1 MLAQHLTSEDLDLSL
16 ISWCHTFSWTQ
27 YQCVKAV
34 LGAKQLIDS
43 YIQHKCKK
51 TKQRFSNQMILSS
64 FNSCLT
70 TCFYAFDLC
79 V

>member
-51 TKQRFSNQMILSS
+51 KRKKKVFSSYILY
-64 FNSCLT
+64 FNSFT
-70 TCFYAFDLC
+70 
-79 V
+79 